1 MVFTLNHLT
10 IPPLCTVPV
19 ILMHFLFLQ
28 SPRDGTRGPAPVW
41 VHNLQ
46 IRAWESSWDL
56 VTWGCR
62 YACESTD
69 ARVRW
74 VPAHC
79 VQPVLDGT
87 PQSNGPGRSLPDSME
102 QQECL
107 GGPVVHT
114 EPNRILVAASLFFAL
129 ATDVDS
135 ICHPTLQ
142 NCVDIDFCC

>member
-1 MVFTLNHLT
+1 MG
-10 IPPLCTVPV
+10 PV
-19 ILMHFLFLQ
+19 ALLQ
-28 SPRDGTRGPAPVW
+28 SGFTICKYEPG
-41 VHNLQ
+41 
-46 IRAWESSWDL
+46 RAHGILLPGDTS
-56 VTWGCR
+56 R
-62 YACESTD
+62 YACFSTD